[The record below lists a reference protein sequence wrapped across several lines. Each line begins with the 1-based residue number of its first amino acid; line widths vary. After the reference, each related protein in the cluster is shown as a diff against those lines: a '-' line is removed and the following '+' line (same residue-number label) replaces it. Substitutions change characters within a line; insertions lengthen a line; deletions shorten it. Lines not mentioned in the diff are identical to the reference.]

1 MRWIR
6 NIFSTILQ
14 GIKKGW
20 NWLTS
25 KLSNM
30 FGSNKKPQSPAIEE
44 EKTESQ
50 QKEQVIE
57 TPEIQIDPEEEKLKS
72 TLQSLNINQS
82 YISAMIESCKST
94 ALDMCSDQS
103 LLQLMRNNDNKEI
116 TQAVLQNKWLRHE
129 PTSQRTLKSIK
140 DIFKDQNILDLLK
153 NNSDLREVFLGDKS
167 CILHSGI
174 LKLIADNEQIR
185 HNVKKHIKLARAVV
199 EKIERDTYEK
209 FHGLFSQ
216 EESVLS
222 KSENYLNFAIE
233 MLYEVEGINYI
244 KLMNCVK
251 SEKDVILVQQIMA
264 PGMLEIFNLRVNFTD
279 ENRGDLSRNNREL
292 QAMLLGKFLD
302 HLDQHKEVYRMFFN
316 LPKNSEY
323 QDLNKIF
330 DPHIKC
336 IDFYDTIEKINKHDT
351 FLCKTQYNNIF
362 YHKNMMSAKYFY
374 ITPSINSAIVNTA
387 IDEILDMHLNRVKEV
402 LEGRLPDYLKEKLP
416 DLPPNISV
424 IVNKALS
431 DEGISTLNVPDS
443 LQQTCLAK
451 VVKNLNQAAK

>member
-6 NIFSTILQ
+6 NIFSTIVK
-14 GIKKGW
+14 GITKGW

-30 FGSNKKPQSPAIEE
+30 FGSNKKLQSPEIKEE
-44 EKTESQ
+44 ETKTQSQ
-50 QKEQVIE
+50 QEKK

-72 TLQSLNINQS
+72 ILQSLNINQS
-82 YISAMIESCKST
+82 YISAMIESCKFT
-94 ALDMCSDQS
+94 ALDMCSDRS
-103 LLQLMRNNDNKEI
+103 LLQLMRNNDNKVI
-116 TQAVLQNKWLRHE
+116 TQAVLQNKWLRHK
-129 PTSQRTLKSIK
+129 PTSQHTLESIK

-199 EKIERDTYEK
+199 EKIERGTYEK

-251 SEKDVILVQQIMA
+251 SEKDVILVQQIME
-264 PGMLEIFNLRVNFTD
+264 PGILEIFNLRVNFTD
-279 ENRGDLSRNNREL
+279 ENRGDLSRNDHEL

-302 HLDQHKEVYRMFFN
+302 HLDQHKEVYRMFFD
-316 LPKNSEY
+316 LPKNSEC
-323 QDLNKIF
+323 QDLKKIF
-330 DPHIKC
+330 DPHIQY
-336 IDFYDTIEKINKHDT
+336 IYFYDTIEKINKHDN

-362 YHKNMMSAKYFY
+362 YHKNMMSANYFY
-374 ITPSINSAIVNTA
+374 ITPSINSEIVNTA

-402 LEGRLPDYLKEKLP
+402 LEGRLSDHLEEKLP
-416 DLPPNISV
+416 NLPPNISV
-424 IVNKALS
+424 IANKALS
-431 DEGISTLNVPDS
+431 DEVTSGNDIQQICLTKISEGLN
-443 LQQTCLAK
+443 K
-451 VVKNLNQAAK
+451 GE